1 MSLSSSAR
9 LRLAARAGALAGSA
23 RVGVALLLAV
33 LCVPALLVHAQGETP
48 AAPVAPELG
57 APDKLPEPAAPSG
70 QPEGAADEKRSLELE
85 AKEAALRTLQAD
97 IEAKLVELRE
107 LQVAAQ
113 ETLEPKRKREVEDI
127 QKLVKFYQAMK
138 PVSSAKLLE
147 ELPLPLATSVLR
159 AMKPREA
166 SKILNV
172 MAAER
177 AVQISRLMAGK

>member
-1 MSLSSSAR
+1 VSRPSLR
-9 LRLAARAGALAGSA
+9 T
-23 RVGVALLLAV
+23 ALLLVA
-33 LCVPALLVHAQGETP
+33 LACIPALLVRAQAEAP
-48 AAPVAPELG
+48 AAAPELG

-70 QPEGAADEKRSLELE
+70 QPSGDVAEKRALELE

-97 IEAKLVELRE
+97 IAAKLEELRK
-107 LQVAAQ
+107 LQIAAQ
-113 ETLEPKRKREVEDI
+113 ETLEPKRKREVEDV

-138 PVSSAKLLE
+138 PVSAAKLLE

-159 AMKPREA
+159 AMKAREA